1 MMKLRMS
8 AIVFCMTIAVG
19 LFAQSNTANRKKF
32 TFNNGLVTVEQV
44 GKAVIKLSYQPI
56 GYLTSEQV
64 SDAVLPLPVYKPI
77 KPLPIEKLGES
88 IIIGQKLTIQPKAVK
103 DGFGGFIIQLKP
115 GEQIFGGGER
125 ALPLNRRG
133 YKLDLYNAPWY
144 GYGEGADRLN
154 YSVPFFTSSFG
165 YGLLFDNPSKSYV
178 DIGKTDS
185 TLLDYGASSGALV
198 VYILLGSN
206 YQEVLDGY
214 YQLTGTQPLP
224 PRWAL
229 GNLMSRFGYTS
240 EQEVDSIYA
249 QMKASKIPVDAI
261 IFDLFWFGDSIKNG
275 LGNLNWMNKNKW
287 PNPQGMMTRFKRD
300 RVNTI
305 LVTEPFFVK
314 NTFTYNDAVPHLST
328 DSAGKPY
335 IIEDFYFGKAGLIDI
350 FQPSAQNWFWQ
361 QYKKQMDMGVEGW
374 WGDLGEPEMHP
385 TKLYHNLQS
394 FGYNRP
400 FSADEVH
407 NLYGHTWTKMLFQHY
422 ATDFPNKRL
431 FSLNRSGFAGTQ
443 RYSIFPWTGDVS
455 RSWGGLKAQLP
466 VLLGMS
472 MSGVPYVHSD
482 AGGFAGGEGD
492 NELYV
497 RWLQMAAYTPIFRPH
512 GTALYNLEP
521 AAFSFPSEP
530 ALIAEPYQ
538 SLAKKVVN
546 ERYRMLAYNYTL
558 AYEQTVNR
566 KPLMRPLY
574 YEHPNDTAACSVGDE
589 FYWGSQLIIAP
600 VLNKGAKQR
609 SVYLPKG
616 EWYELN
622 ALQKIQGGTR
632 FSQAVTLEAIP
643 VYVKA
648 GAILPLYVNAEG
660 INTSAINNQ
669 SLTLAYFPASQ
680 KSTYTLYLDDGISK
694 NAISTRQYELV
705 NIVAQPLATGKGFQF
720 TIQSNNGQYKG
731 KPTAMDLKLDIM
743 NGASPFG
750 TTVTINGM
758 AQPPAKEMNDKKTVS
773 LTFSGKP
780 LVIVVK

>member
-1 MMKLRMS
+1 MKLRMS
-8 AIVFCMTIAVG
+8 AIVFCMPYAVG
-19 LFAQSNTANRKKF
+19 LFAQSTTASRKSFSFDK
-32 TFNNGLVTVEQV
+32 GLVTVEQV
-44 GKAVIKLSYQPI
+44 SSAVIKLSYQPK
-56 GYLTSEQV
+56 GYQANELV

-77 KPLPIEKLGES
+77 KPLPIEKQGDA
-88 IIIGQKLTIQPKAVK
+88 IIIDQKLTIQPKAVT

-133 YKLDLYNAPWY
+133 YKLELYNAPWY

-154 YSVPFFTSSFG
+154 YSVPFFTSSLG

-178 DIGKTDS
+178 DIGKTNS
-185 TLLDYGASSGALV
+185 AFLEYGASGGALV
-198 VYILLGSN
+198 VYIMLGNSH
-206 YQEVLDGY
+206 QQVLDSY

-240 EQEVDSIYA
+240 EREVDSIYA

-275 LGNLNWMNKNKW
+275 LGNLNWMNKTHW
-287 PNPQGMMTRFKRD
+287 PNPQAMMARFKRD

-314 NTFTYNDAVPHLST
+314 NTFTFNDALPHLSI

-350 FQPSAQNWFWQ
+350 FKPSAQNWFWQ

-385 TKLYHNLQS
+385 SKLYHNLQS
-394 FGYNRP
+394 YGYKRP
-400 FSADEVH
+400 FAADEVH

-422 ATDFPNKRL
+422 ATDYPNKRL

-472 MSGVPYVHSD
+472 MSGIPYVHSD

-512 GTALYNLEP
+512 GTALYSIDP

-530 ALIAEPYQ
+530 ALFAEPYQ

-558 AYEQTVNR
+558 AYDQAVNR

-574 YEHPNDTAACSVGDE
+574 YEHPSDTAASAVSDE

-600 VLNKGAKQR
+600 VLNKGATQR

-622 ALQKIQGGTR
+622 ALQKIQGGNR
-632 FSQAVTLEAIP
+632 FNQAVTLEAIP
-643 VYVKA
+643 VYAKA
-648 GAILPLYVNAEG
+648 GTILPLYENADG
-660 INTSAINNQ
+660 NNTSAINNQ
-669 SLTLAYFPASQ
+669 ALTLAYFPATQ
-680 KSTYTLYLDDGISK
+680 KSAYTLYLDDGVSK
-694 NAISTRQYELV
+694 NAISAHQYELIH
-705 NIVAQPLATGKGFQF
+705 IVAQPLPTGKGFQF
-720 TIQSNNGQYKG
+720 TIQSNNGQYNG
-731 KPTAMDLKLDIM
+731 KPKTMDLKLDIM

-750 TTVTINGM
+750 TSVTING
-758 AQPPAKEMNDKKTVS
+758 ATQPPAKEKNDKKTVS

-780 LVIVVK
+780 LVVVVK